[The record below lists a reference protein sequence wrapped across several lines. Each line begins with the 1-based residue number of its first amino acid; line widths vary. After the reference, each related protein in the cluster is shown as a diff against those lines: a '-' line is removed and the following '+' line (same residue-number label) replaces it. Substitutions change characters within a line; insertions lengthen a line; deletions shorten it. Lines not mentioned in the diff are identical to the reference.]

1 MRGSNFII
9 FFLIIFVSLATPVG
23 VRCQQLTVISDL
35 KQSYT
40 LAMESAVDDAM
51 DGIVES
57 DSGDAISL
65 NKQFLLDR
73 FFHTLFIN
81 LGCTADTVKQNAIK
95 AYIPIVLLVD
105 TDGYYIYYSDTASG
119 SDGETIIA
127 KNWTD
132 KLTFTYVEENGGRI
146 FNFTLGDVVNVYD
159 PNTNHV
165 FNMDYRDLAKLSL
178 FNTDDPD
185 NKCYRSS
192 LLCDGNFD
200 AIRRTTIINAV
211 TDSMTYYINQHNRV
225 AQHYGFTYHF
235 SLPYISEDDW
245 ARTIDDISMIAFF
258 QGYPYVSDAPQLGYF
273 NLYSI
278 GGARVVKPDYYYI
291 MSDSTGTKYYHKKN
305 CVNLSSADFSVW
317 THPYED
323 PRQCAKKGAFPCPDC
338 NP

>member
-9 FFLIIFVSLATPVG
+9 LFIVVFITLAIPTEIRCRQVS
-23 VRCQQLTVISDL
+23 VISDV
-35 KQSYT
+35 KQTYT
-40 LAMESAVDDAM
+40 KAMESAVDDAM

-57 DSGDAISL
+57 DSGDVISL
-65 NKQFLLDR
+65 NKQFLLDQ
-73 FFHTLFIN
+73 FYHTLFIN

-105 TDGYYIYYSDTASG
+105 TDGYYIYYSDTTTG
-119 SDGETIIA
+119 NDGETIIA

-132 KLTFTYVEENGGRI
+132 KLTFSYVEEHGGRV

-165 FNMDYRDLAKLSL
+165 FNMDYQDMAKLAL
-178 FNTDDPD
+178 FNTDDSD
-185 NKCYRSS
+185 NGCYRSA
-192 LLCDGNFD
+192 LLCDGDFD
-200 AIRRTTIINAV
+200 TIRRTTIINAL

-225 AQHYGFTYHF
+225 AKQYGFTYHF
-235 SLPYISEDDW
+235 SLPYISDDDW
-245 ARTIDDISMIAFF
+245 ARTIDDISMVALF
-258 QGYPYVSDAPQLGYF
+258 QGYPYISSEPQLGYF

-291 MSDSTGTKYYHKKN
+291 MVDSNGDEYYHKKN
-305 CVNLSSADFSVW
+305 CNQLSSADSSVW
-317 THPYED
+317 NHPYES
-323 PRQCAKKGAFPCPDC
+323 PEQCAKKGAYPCPEC

>member
-9 FFLIIFVSLATPVG
+9 LYLIVFFTLTIPIEIRCRQVS
-23 VRCQQLTVISDL
+23 VISDV

-40 LAMESAVDDAM
+40 QAMESAVDDAM
-51 DGIVES
+51 DDIVES
-57 DSGDAISL
+57 DSGDVISL
-65 NKQFLLDR
+65 NKQFLLDQ
-73 FFHTLFIN
+73 FYHTLFIN

-105 TDGYYIYYSDTASG
+105 TDGFYIYYSDTASG
-119 SDGETIIA
+119 VDGETLIA

-146 FNFTLGDVVNVYD
+146 FNFTLGNVVNVYD

-165 FNMDYRDLAKLSL
+165 FNMDYQDLSKLAL

-185 NKCYRSS
+185 NDCYRSS
-192 LLCDGNFD
+192 LLCDGDFD
-200 AIRRTTIINAV
+200 TIRRTTIINAL

-225 AQHYGFTYHF
+225 AKHYGFTYHF
-235 SLPYISEDDW
+235 SLPYISDDDW
-245 ARTIDDISMIAFF
+245 ARTIDDISMVAIF

-278 GGARVVKPDYYYI
+278 GGARIVKPDYYYI
-291 MSDSTGTKYYHKKN
+291 MADSRGTEYYHKKN
-305 CVNLSSADFSVW
+305 CNRLSSADSSVW
-317 THPYED
+317 NHPYES
-323 PRQCAKKGAFPCPDC
+323 PKQCAKKGAYPCPEC